1 MIYMKTAFIIFD
13 QMTALDLIGAYDPLT
28 RLKSMNILPDFE
40 WDICAFTEE
49 VTDDKGL
56 RLSPDIV
63 GQSLGGYDLIFVPGG
78 FGTRSLQFDAGFTG
92 WLKTASPVK
101 LKVSVCTGALLMGAA
116 GFLAGK
122 RATTHPSA
130 FEQLEP
136 YCETVVNQRV
146 VDEGEVITGGGVS
159 SSIDLGLHLVE
170 RLAGSDAR
178 TIIAKQM
185 DYPYGGGC

>member
-13 QMTALDLIGAYDPLT
+13 QMTVLDLIGAYDPLT

-78 FGTRSLQFDAGFTG
+78 FGTRALQFNTGFTD

-130 FEQLEP
+130 FGELEP

-146 VDEGEVITGGGVS
+146 VDEGKVITGRGVS

-170 RLAGSDAR
+170 RLSGSDAR